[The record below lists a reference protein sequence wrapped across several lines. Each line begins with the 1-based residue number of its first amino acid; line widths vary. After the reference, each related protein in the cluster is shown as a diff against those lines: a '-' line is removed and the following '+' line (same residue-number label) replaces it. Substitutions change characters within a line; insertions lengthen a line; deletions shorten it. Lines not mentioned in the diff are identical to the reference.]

1 MTSQELRQKFLDF
14 FEKKG
19 HKVLSSAPLVPEN
32 DPTVLFTTAG
42 MHPLVPYLLGQPH
55 ALGQRLCNSQKCLRT
70 GDIDDVGDN
79 THLTFFEMLGNWSL
93 GDYFKREAIEWSF
106 EFLTKELNIPL
117 ERLAFSVF
125 KGEPEN
131 NILCDEEA
139 VGIWQKLGVPVDR
152 IAYLG
157 REDNWWGPA
166 GQTGPCGPDTEM
178 FYWTGKGPAPSVFNP
193 NDKRLAL
200 PKSRRDEGGWVEIW
214 NNVFMQ
220 YNKQIKNQK
229 SNFKNTNKNSK
240 IKIDYEFVP
249 LKQKNVDTGMGLE
262 RTLAVLNRKNNV
274 YETDLFVPIIE
285 KIKNQISNLKNTN
298 QNSKIDEIKAE
309 RIIADHL
316 KAAAFILAENV
327 APANTERG
335 YVVRRLIRRAIRY
348 GKNLGIEQEF
358 TPKIAEAVIQIY
370 QDVYPGIKNNQQFI
384 FDELKK
390 EEAKFRKTLER
401 GLKEL
406 DKLDKVDAEK
416 AFFIYQTYGFPLEM
430 IQEELAKRALAVD
443 AVGFQA
449 QVKKHQNLSRAASAG
464 KFKSGLA
471 DHSQATVKLHT
482 AAHLLHQALRQV
494 LGNEVHQAGSNIT
507 PERLRF
513 DFSYPQ
519 KLTDAEMAQIEKIVN
534 EQIQADLS
542 VKCETMLY
550 QQAIESGALAFFKDR
565 YPEKVNVYSIGSAQ
579 CPESAFSREVC
590 AGPHVERI
598 GELGKFKI
606 LKQESVGANLRR
618 IKAILE

>member
-1 MTSQELRQKFLDF
+1 MTSQELRKKFLDF
-14 FEKKG
+14 FVQKG
-19 HKVLSSAPLVPEN
+19 HKMIPSAPLVPEN

-55 ALGQRLCNSQKCLRT
+55 ALGQRLCSSQKCIRT

-106 EFLTKELNIPL
+106 DFLTKELGIPL

-131 NILCDEEA
+131 NIPCDEEA
-139 VGIWQKLGVPVDR
+139 ADIWQKLGVSVKR

-178 FYWTGKGPAPSVFNP
+178 FYWTGEDPAPQKFNP
-193 NDKRLAL
+193 FDKH
-200 PKSRRDEGGWVEIW
+200 WVEVW
-214 NNVFMQ
+214 NNVFME
-220 YNKQIKNQK
+220 YNKKIKNQK
-229 SNFKNTNKNSK
+229 SKIKKTNKDSK
-240 IKIDYEFVP
+240 IKIDYEFIP

-262 RTLAVLNRKNNV
+262 RTLAVLNGKSNV
-274 YETDLFVPIIE
+274 YETDLFTPIINE
-285 KIKNQISNLKNTN
+285 IKNQISKIKNIN
-298 QNSKIDEIKAE
+298 QNSKIDEIKAQ
-309 RIIADHL
+309 RIIADHI
-316 KAAAFILAENV
+316 KAATFILSEGV

-335 YVVRRLIRRAIRY
+335 YVARRLIRRAIRY
-348 GKNLGIEQEF
+348 GKILGIEQEF
-358 TPKIAEAVIQIY
+358 MPKIAQAVIQIY
-370 QDVYPGIKNNQQFI
+370 QDVYSEVKNNQQFI
-384 FDELKK
+384 FNELEK
-390 EEAKFRKTLER
+390 EEIKFRKTLER

-430 IQEELAKRALAVD
+430 IQEELAKKALAVD

-449 QVKKHQNLSRAASAG
+449 QVKKHQELSRSASAG
-464 KFKSGLA
+464 KFKSGLT

-494 LGNEVHQAGSNIT
+494 LGDKVHQAGSNIT
-507 PERLRF
+507 SERLRF
-513 DFSYPQ
+513 DFSYSQ

-534 EQIQADLS
+534 EQIQMDLP
-542 VKCETMLY
+542 VKCETMPY
-550 QQAIESGALAFFKDR
+550 QQAIDSAALAFFKDR
-565 YPEKVNVYSIGSAQ
+565 YPEKVNVYSIGK
-579 CPESAFSREVC
+579 FSREVC
-590 AGPHVERI
+590 AGPHI
-598 GELGKFKI
+598 KHLDELGKFKI
-606 LKQESVGANLRR
+606 LKQESVGASLRR

>member
-1 MTSQELRQKFLDF
+1 MTSQELRKKFLDF
-14 FEKKG
+14 FVQKG
-19 HKVLSSAPLVPEN
+19 HKMISSAPLVPEN

-55 ALGQRLCNSQKCLRT
+55 ALGQRLCSSQKCIRT

-106 EFLTKELNIPL
+106 DFLTKELGIPL

-131 NILCDEEA
+131 NIPCDEEA
-139 VGIWQKLGVPVDR
+139 ADIWQKLGVLVKR

-178 FYWTGKGPAPSVFNP
+178 FYWTGEDPAPQKFNP
-193 NDKRLAL
+193 FDKH
-200 PKSRRDEGGWVEIW
+200 WVEVW
-214 NNVFMQ
+214 NNVFME
-220 YNKQIKNQK
+220 YNKKIKNQK
-229 SNFKNTNKNSK
+229 SKIKKTNKDSK
-240 IKIDYEFVP
+240 IKIDYEFIP

-262 RTLAVLNRKNNV
+262 RTLAVLNGKSNV
-274 YETDLFVPIIE
+274 YETDLFTPIINE
-285 KIKNQISNLKNTN
+285 IKNQISKIKNIN
-298 QNSKIDEIKAE
+298 QNSKIDETKAQ
-309 RIIADHL
+309 RIIADHI
-316 KAAAFILAENV
+316 KAATFILSEGV

-335 YVVRRLIRRAIRY
+335 YVARRLIRRAIRY
-348 GKNLGIEQEF
+348 GKILGIEQEF
-358 TPKIAEAVIQIY
+358 MPKIAQAVIQIY
-370 QDVYPGIKNNQQFI
+370 QDVYPEVKNNQQFI
-384 FDELKK
+384 FNELEK
-390 EEAKFRKTLER
+390 EEIKFRKTLER

-430 IQEELAKRALAVD
+430 IQEELAKKALAVD

-449 QVKKHQNLSRAASAG
+449 QVKKHQELSRSASAG
-464 KFKSGLA
+464 KFKSGLT

-494 LGNEVHQAGSNIT
+494 LGDKVHQAGSNIT
-507 PERLRF
+507 SERLRF
-513 DFSYPQ
+513 DFSYSQ

-534 EQIQADLS
+534 EQIQMDLP
-542 VKCETMLY
+542 VKCETMPY
-550 QQAIESGALAFFKDR
+550 QQAIDSAALAFFKDR
-565 YPEKVNVYSIGSAQ
+565 YPEKVNVYSIGK
-579 CPESAFSREVC
+579 FSREVC
-590 AGPHVERI
+590 AGPHI
-598 GELGKFKI
+598 KHLDELGKFKI
-606 LKQESVGANLRR
+606 LKQESVGASLRR

>member
-1 MTSQELRQKFLDF
+1 MTSQELRKKFLDF
-14 FEKKG
+14 FVQKG
-19 HKVLSSAPLVPEN
+19 HKMIPSAPLVPEN

-55 ALGQRLCNSQKCLRT
+55 ALGQRLCSSQKCIRT

-106 EFLTKELNIPL
+106 DFLTKELGIPL

-131 NILCDEEA
+131 NIPCDEEA
-139 VGIWQKLGVPVDR
+139 ADIWQKLGVSVKR

-178 FYWTGKGPAPSVFNP
+178 FYWTGEDPAPQKFNP
-193 NDKRLAL
+193 FDKH
-200 PKSRRDEGGWVEIW
+200 WVEVW
-214 NNVFMQ
+214 NNVFME
-220 YNKQIKNQK
+220 YNKKIKNQK
-229 SNFKNTNKNSK
+229 SKIKKTNKDSK
-240 IKIDYEFVP
+240 IKIDYEFIP

-262 RTLAVLNRKNNV
+262 RTLAVLNGKSNV
-274 YETDLFVPIIE
+274 YETDLFTPIINE
-285 KIKNQISNLKNTN
+285 IKNQISKIKNIN
-298 QNSKIDEIKAE
+298 QNSKIDETKAQ
-309 RIIADHL
+309 RIIADHI
-316 KAAAFILAENV
+316 KAATFILSEGV

-335 YVVRRLIRRAIRY
+335 YVARRLIRRAIRY
-348 GKNLGIEQEF
+348 GKILGIEQEF
-358 TPKIAEAVIQIY
+358 MPKIAQAVIQIY
-370 QDVYPGIKNNQQFI
+370 QDVYPEVKNNQQFI
-384 FDELKK
+384 FNELEK
-390 EEAKFRKTLER
+390 EEIKFRKTLER

-430 IQEELAKRALAVD
+430 IQEELAKKALAVD

-449 QVKKHQNLSRAASAG
+449 QVKKHQELSRSASAG
-464 KFKSGLA
+464 KFKSGLT

-494 LGNEVHQAGSNIT
+494 LGDKVHQAGSNIT
-507 PERLRF
+507 SERLRF
-513 DFSYPQ
+513 DFSYSQ

-534 EQIQADLS
+534 EQIQMDLP
-542 VKCETMLY
+542 VKCETMPY
-550 QQAIESGALAFFKDR
+550 QQAIDSAALAFFKDR
-565 YPEKVNVYSIGSAQ
+565 YPEKVNVYSIGK
-579 CPESAFSREVC
+579 FSREVC
-590 AGPHVERI
+590 AGPHI
-598 GELGKFKI
+598 KHLDELGKFKI
-606 LKQESVGANLRR
+606 LKQESVGASLRR

>member
-1 MTSQELRQKFLDF
+1 MTSQELRKKFLDF
-14 FEKKG
+14 FVQKG
-19 HKVLSSAPLVPEN
+19 HKMISSAPLVPEN

-55 ALGQRLCNSQKCLRT
+55 ALGQRLCSSQKCIRT

-106 EFLTKELNIPL
+106 DFLTKELGIPL

-131 NILCDEEA
+131 NISCDEEA
-139 VGIWQKLGVPVDR
+139 ADIWQKLGVLVKR

-178 FYWTGKGPAPSVFNP
+178 FYWTGEDPAPQKFNP
-193 NDKRLAL
+193 FDKH
-200 PKSRRDEGGWVEIW
+200 WVEVW
-214 NNVFMQ
+214 NNVFME
-220 YNKQIKNQK
+220 YNKKIKNQK
-229 SNFKNTNKNSK
+229 SKIKKTNKDSK
-240 IKIDYEFVP
+240 IKIDYEFIP

-262 RTLAVLNRKNNV
+262 RTLAVLNGKSNV
-274 YETDLFVPIIE
+274 YETDLFTPIINE
-285 KIKNQISNLKNTN
+285 IKNQISKIKNIN
-298 QNSKIDEIKAE
+298 QNSKIDEIKAQ
-309 RIIADHL
+309 RIIADHI
-316 KAAAFILAENV
+316 KAATFILSEGV

-335 YVVRRLIRRAIRY
+335 YVARRLIRRAIRY
-348 GKNLGIEQEF
+348 GKILGIEQEF
-358 TPKIAEAVIQIY
+358 MPKIAQAVIQIY
-370 QDVYPGIKNNQQFI
+370 QDVYSEVKNNQQFI
-384 FDELKK
+384 FNELEK
-390 EEAKFRKTLER
+390 EEIKFRKTLER

-430 IQEELAKRALAVD
+430 IQEELAKKALAVD

-449 QVKKHQNLSRAASAG
+449 QVKKHQELSRSASAG
-464 KFKSGLA
+464 KFKSGLT

-494 LGNEVHQAGSNIT
+494 LGDKVHQAGSNIT
-507 PERLRF
+507 SERLRF
-513 DFSYPQ
+513 DFSYSQ

-534 EQIQADLS
+534 EQIQMDLP
-542 VKCETMLY
+542 VKCETMPY
-550 QQAIESGALAFFKDR
+550 QQAIDSAALAFFKDR
-565 YPEKVNVYSIGSAQ
+565 YPEKVNVYSIGK
-579 CPESAFSREVC
+579 FSREVC
-590 AGPHVERI
+590 AGPHI
-598 GELGKFKI
+598 KHLDELGKFKI
-606 LKQESVGANLRR
+606 LKQESVGASLRR

>member
-1 MTSQELRQKFLDF
+1 MTSQELRKKFLDF
-14 FEKKG
+14 FVQKG
-19 HKVLSSAPLVPEN
+19 HKMISSAPLVPEN

-55 ALGQRLCNSQKCLRT
+55 ALGQRLCSSQKCIRT

-106 EFLTKELNIPL
+106 DFLTKELGIPL

-131 NILCDEEA
+131 NISCDEEA
-139 VGIWQKLGVPVDR
+139 ADIWQKLGVSVKR

-178 FYWTGKGPAPSVFNP
+178 FYWTGEDPAPQKFNP
-193 NDKRLAL
+193 FDKH
-200 PKSRRDEGGWVEIW
+200 WVEVW
-214 NNVFMQ
+214 NNVFME
-220 YNKQIKNQK
+220 YNKKIKNQK
-229 SNFKNTNKNSK
+229 SKIKKTNKDSK
-240 IKIDYEFVP
+240 IKIDYEFIP

-262 RTLAVLNRKNNV
+262 RTLAVLNGKSNV
-274 YETDLFVPIIE
+274 YETDLFTPIINE
-285 KIKNQISNLKNTN
+285 IKNQISKIKNIN
-298 QNSKIDEIKAE
+298 QNSKIDEIKAQ
-309 RIIADHL
+309 RIIADHI
-316 KAAAFILAENV
+316 KAATFILSEGV

-335 YVVRRLIRRAIRY
+335 YVARRLIRRAIRY
-348 GKNLGIEQEF
+348 GKILGIEQEF
-358 TPKIAEAVIQIY
+358 MPKIAQAVIQIY
-370 QDVYPGIKNNQQFI
+370 QDVYSEVKNNQQFI
-384 FDELKK
+384 FNELEK
-390 EEAKFRKTLER
+390 EEIKFRKTLER

-430 IQEELAKRALAVD
+430 IQEELAKKALAVD

-449 QVKKHQNLSRAASAG
+449 QVKKHQELSRSASAG
-464 KFKSGLA
+464 KFKSGLT

-494 LGNEVHQAGSNIT
+494 LGDKVHQAGSNIT
-507 PERLRF
+507 SERLRF
-513 DFSYPQ
+513 DFSYSQ

-534 EQIQADLS
+534 EQIQMDLP
-542 VKCETMLY
+542 VKCETMPY
-550 QQAIESGALAFFKDR
+550 QQAIDSGALAFFKDR
-565 YPEKVNVYSIGSAQ
+565 YPEKVNVYSIGK
-579 CPESAFSREVC
+579 FSREVC
-590 AGPHVERI
+590 AGPHI
-598 GELGKFKI
+598 KHLDELGKFKI

>member
-1 MTSQELRQKFLDF
+1 MTSQELRKKFLDF

-19 HKVLSSAPLVPEN
+19 HKIIPSAPLVPEN

-55 ALGQRLCNSQKCLRT
+55 ALGRRLCNSQKCIRT

-106 EFLTKELNIPL
+106 EFLTKELGIPL

-125 KGEPEN
+125 QGEPEN
-131 NILCDEEA
+131 SISRDNEA
-139 VGIWQKLGVPVDR
+139 AEIWQSLSVSKDR

-178 FYWTGKGPAPSVFNP
+178 FYWAGEDLTPQKFDPF
-193 NDKRLAL
+193 DKH
-200 PKSRRDEGGWVEIW
+200 WVEIW

-220 YNKQIKNQK
+220 YNKRIKNQELR
-229 SNFKNTNKNSK
+229 
-240 IKIDYEFVP
+240 IKEGEEFEFVP

-262 RTLAVLNRKNNV
+262 RTLAVLNGKNNV
-274 YETDLFVPIIE
+274 YETDLFESIINNIDAFCHSE
-285 KIKNQISNLKNTN
+285 AEPKNLHVRSFAIAQ
-298 QNSKIDEIKAE
+298 DDGMDVVKAK
-309 RIIADHL
+309 RIIADHI
-316 KAAAFILAENV
+316 KAATFILAESV
-327 APANTERG
+327 APSNAERG
-335 YVVRRLIRRAIRY
+335 YVARRLIRRAIRY
-348 GKNLGIEQEF
+348 GKILGIDQEF
-358 TPKIAEAVIQIY
+358 TPKIAQAVIQIY
-370 QDVYPGIKNNQQFI
+370 QDVYPEIKNNQQFI

-449 QVKKHQNLSRAASAG
+449 QVKKHQELSRTASAG

-513 DFSYPQ
+513 DFSYSQ

-534 EQIQADLS
+534 EQIQMDLP
-542 VKCETMLY
+542 VKCETMPY
-550 QQAIESGALAFFKDR
+550 QQAIDSGALAFFKDC
-565 YPEKVNVYSIGSAQ
+565 YPEKVNVYSIGSVQ
-579 CPESAFSREVC
+579 DSGQIFSREVC
-590 AGPHVERI
+590 AGPHTEST

-618 IKAILE
+618 IKAILVGGQTKV

>member
-1 MTSQELRQKFLDF
+1 MTSQELRKKFLDF
-14 FEKKG
+14 FVQKG
-19 HKVLSSAPLVPEN
+19 HKMISSAPLVPEN

-55 ALGQRLCNSQKCLRT
+55 ALGQRLCSSQKCIRT

-106 EFLTKELNIPL
+106 DFLTKELGIPL

-131 NILCDEEA
+131 NISCDEEA
-139 VGIWQKLGVPVDR
+139 ADIWQKLGVLVKR

-178 FYWTGKGPAPSVFNP
+178 FYWTGEDPAPQKFNP
-193 NDKRLAL
+193 FDKH
-200 PKSRRDEGGWVEIW
+200 WVEVW
-214 NNVFMQ
+214 NNVFME
-220 YNKQIKNQK
+220 YNKKIKNQK
-229 SNFKNTNKNSK
+229 SKIKKTNKDSK
-240 IKIDYEFVP
+240 IKIDYEFIP

-262 RTLAVLNRKNNV
+262 RTLAVLNGKSNV
-274 YETDLFVPIIE
+274 YETDLFTPIINE
-285 KIKNQISNLKNTN
+285 IKNQISKIKNIN
-298 QNSKIDEIKAE
+298 QNSKIDETKAQ
-309 RIIADHL
+309 RIIADHI
-316 KAAAFILAENV
+316 KAATFILSEGV

-335 YVVRRLIRRAIRY
+335 YVARRLIRRAIRY
-348 GKNLGIEQEF
+348 GKILGIEQEF
-358 TPKIAEAVIQIY
+358 MPKIAQAVIQIY
-370 QDVYPGIKNNQQFI
+370 QDVYPEVKNNQQFI
-384 FDELKK
+384 FNELEK
-390 EEAKFRKTLER
+390 EEIKFRKTLER
-401 GLKEL
+401 VLKEL

-430 IQEELAKRALAVD
+430 IQEELAKKALAVD

-449 QVKKHQNLSRAASAG
+449 QVKKHQELSRSASAG
-464 KFKSGLA
+464 KFKSGLT

-494 LGNEVHQAGSNIT
+494 LGDKVHQAGSNIT
-507 PERLRF
+507 SERLRF
-513 DFSYPQ
+513 DFSYSQ

-534 EQIQADLS
+534 EQIQMDLP
-542 VKCETMLY
+542 VKCETMPY
-550 QQAIESGALAFFKDR
+550 QQAIDSAALAFFKDR
-565 YPEKVNVYSIGSAQ
+565 YPEKVNVYSIGK
-579 CPESAFSREVC
+579 FSREVC
-590 AGPHVERI
+590 AGPHI
-598 GELGKFKI
+598 KHLDELGKFKI

>member
-1 MTSQELRQKFLDF
+1 MTSQELRKKFLDF
-14 FEKKG
+14 FVQKG
-19 HKVLSSAPLVPEN
+19 HKMISSAPLVPEN

-55 ALGQRLCNSQKCLRT
+55 ALGQRLCSSQKCIRT

-106 EFLTKELNIPL
+106 DFLTKELGIPL

-131 NILCDEEA
+131 NIPCDEEA
-139 VGIWQKLGVPVDR
+139 ADIWQKLGVSVKR

-178 FYWTGKGPAPSVFNP
+178 FYWTGEDPAPQKFNP
-193 NDKRLAL
+193 FDKH
-200 PKSRRDEGGWVEIW
+200 WVEVW
-214 NNVFMQ
+214 NNVFME
-220 YNKQIKNQK
+220 YNKKIKNQK
-229 SNFKNTNKNSK
+229 SKIKKTNKDSK
-240 IKIDYEFVP
+240 IKIDYEFIP

-262 RTLAVLNRKNNV
+262 RTLAVLNGKSNV
-274 YETDLFVPIIE
+274 YETDLFTPIINE
-285 KIKNQISNLKNTN
+285 IKNQISKIKNIN
-298 QNSKIDEIKAE
+298 QNSKIDETKAQ
-309 RIIADHL
+309 RIIADHI
-316 KAAAFILAENV
+316 KAATFILSEGV

-335 YVVRRLIRRAIRY
+335 YVARRLIRRAIRY
-348 GKNLGIEQEF
+348 GKILGIEQEF
-358 TPKIAEAVIQIY
+358 MPKIAQAVIQIY
-370 QDVYPGIKNNQQFI
+370 QDVYPEVKNNQQFI
-384 FDELKK
+384 FNELEK
-390 EEAKFRKTLER
+390 EEIKFRKTLER

-430 IQEELAKRALAVD
+430 IQEELAKKALAVD

-449 QVKKHQNLSRAASAG
+449 QVKKHQELSRSASAG
-464 KFKSGLA
+464 KFKSGLT

-494 LGNEVHQAGSNIT
+494 LGDKVHQAGSNIT
-507 PERLRF
+507 SERLRF
-513 DFSYPQ
+513 DFSYSQ

-534 EQIQADLS
+534 EQIQMDLP
-542 VKCETMLY
+542 VKCETMPY
-550 QQAIESGALAFFKDR
+550 QQAIDSAALAFFKDR
-565 YPEKVNVYSIGSAQ
+565 YPEKVNVYSIGK
-579 CPESAFSREVC
+579 FSREVC
-590 AGPHVERI
+590 AGPHI
-598 GELGKFKI
+598 KHLDELGKFKI

>member
-1 MTSQELRQKFLDF
+1 
-14 FEKKG
+14 
-19 HKVLSSAPLVPEN
+19 
-32 DPTVLFTTAG
+32 
-42 MHPLVPYLLGQPH
+42 
-55 ALGQRLCNSQKCLRT
+55 LGQRLCSSQKCIRT

-106 EFLTKELNIPL
+106 DFLTKELGIPL

-131 NILCDEEA
+131 NIPCDEEA
-139 VGIWQKLGVPVDR
+139 ADIWQKLGVSVKR

-178 FYWTGKGPAPSVFNP
+178 FYWTGEDPAPQKFNP
-193 NDKRLAL
+193 FDKH
-200 PKSRRDEGGWVEIW
+200 WVEVW
-214 NNVFMQ
+214 NNVFME
-220 YNKQIKNQK
+220 YNKKIKNQK
-229 SNFKNTNKNSK
+229 SKIKKTNKDSK
-240 IKIDYEFVP
+240 IKIDYEFIP

-262 RTLAVLNRKNNV
+262 RTLAVLNGKSNV
-274 YETDLFVPIIE
+274 YETDLFTPIINE
-285 KIKNQISNLKNTN
+285 IKNQISKIKNIN
-298 QNSKIDEIKAE
+298 QNSKIDETKAQ
-309 RIIADHL
+309 RIIADHI
-316 KAAAFILAENV
+316 KAATFILSEGV

-335 YVVRRLIRRAIRY
+335 YVARRLIRRAIRY
-348 GKNLGIEQEF
+348 GKILGIEQEF
-358 TPKIAEAVIQIY
+358 MPKIAQAVIQIY
-370 QDVYPGIKNNQQFI
+370 QDVYPEVKNNQQFI
-384 FDELKK
+384 FNELEK
-390 EEAKFRKTLER
+390 EEIKFRKTLER

-430 IQEELAKRALAVD
+430 IQEELAKKALAVD

-449 QVKKHQNLSRAASAG
+449 QVKKHQELSRSASAG
-464 KFKSGLA
+464 KFKSGLT

-494 LGNEVHQAGSNIT
+494 LGDKVHQAGSNIT
-507 PERLRF
+507 SERLRF
-513 DFSYPQ
+513 DFSYSQ

-534 EQIQADLS
+534 EQIQMDLP
-542 VKCETMLY
+542 VKCETMPY
-550 QQAIESGALAFFKDR
+550 QQAIDSAALAFFKDR
-565 YPEKVNVYSIGSAQ
+565 YPEKVNVYSIGK
-579 CPESAFSREVC
+579 FSREVC
-590 AGPHVERI
+590 AGPHI
-598 GELGKFKI
+598 KHLDELGKFKI
-606 LKQESVGANLRR
+606 LKQESVGASLRR

>member
-1 MTSQELRQKFLDF
+1 MTSQELRKKFLDF
-14 FEKKG
+14 FVQKG
-19 HKVLSSAPLVPEN
+19 HKMISSAPLVPEN

-55 ALGQRLCNSQKCLRT
+55 ALGQRLCSSQKCIRT

-106 EFLTKELNIPL
+106 DFLTKELGIPL

-131 NILCDEEA
+131 NISCDEEA
-139 VGIWQKLGVPVDR
+139 ADIWQKLGVLVKR

-178 FYWTGKGPAPSVFNP
+178 FYWTGEDPAPQKFNP
-193 NDKRLAL
+193 FDKH
-200 PKSRRDEGGWVEIW
+200 WVEVW
-214 NNVFMQ
+214 NNVFME
-220 YNKQIKNQK
+220 YNKKIKNQK
-229 SNFKNTNKNSK
+229 SKIKKTNKDSK
-240 IKIDYEFVP
+240 IKIDYEFIP

-262 RTLAVLNRKNNV
+262 RTLAVLNGKSNV
-274 YETDLFVPIIE
+274 YETDLFTPIINE
-285 KIKNQISNLKNTN
+285 IKNQISKIKNIN
-298 QNSKIDEIKAE
+298 QNSKIDETKAQ
-309 RIIADHL
+309 RIIADHI
-316 KAAAFILAENV
+316 KAATFILSEGV

-335 YVVRRLIRRAIRY
+335 YVARRLIRRAIRY
-348 GKNLGIEQEF
+348 GKILGIEQEF
-358 TPKIAEAVIQIY
+358 MPKIAQAVIQIY
-370 QDVYPGIKNNQQFI
+370 QDVYPEVKNNQQFI
-384 FDELKK
+384 FNELEK
-390 EEAKFRKTLER
+390 EEIKFRKTLER

-430 IQEELAKRALAVD
+430 IQEELAKKALAVD

-449 QVKKHQNLSRAASAG
+449 QVKKHQELSRSASAG
-464 KFKSGLA
+464 KFKSGLT

-494 LGNEVHQAGSNIT
+494 LGDKVHQAGSNIT
-507 PERLRF
+507 SERLRF
-513 DFSYPQ
+513 DFSYSQ

-534 EQIQADLS
+534 EQIQMDLP
-542 VKCETMLY
+542 VKCETMPY
-550 QQAIESGALAFFKDR
+550 QQAIDSAALAFFKDR
-565 YPEKVNVYSIGSAQ
+565 YPEKVNVYSIGK
-579 CPESAFSREVC
+579 FSREVC
-590 AGPHVERI
+590 AGPHI
-598 GELGKFKI
+598 KHLDELGKFKI
-606 LKQESVGANLRR
+606 LKQESVGASLRR

>member
-1 MTSQELRQKFLDF
+1 MTSQELRKKFLDF
-14 FEKKG
+14 FVQKG
-19 HKVLSSAPLVPEN
+19 HKMIPSAPLVPEN

-55 ALGQRLCNSQKCLRT
+55 ALGQRLCSSQKCIRT

-106 EFLTKELNIPL
+106 DFLTKELGIPL

-131 NILCDEEA
+131 NIPCDEEA
-139 VGIWQKLGVPVDR
+139 ADIWQKLGVSVKR

-178 FYWTGKGPAPSVFNP
+178 FYWTGEDPAPQKFNP
-193 NDKRLAL
+193 FDKH
-200 PKSRRDEGGWVEIW
+200 WVEVW
-214 NNVFMQ
+214 NNVFME
-220 YNKQIKNQK
+220 YNKKIKNQK
-229 SNFKNTNKNSK
+229 SKIKKTNKDSK
-240 IKIDYEFVP
+240 IKIDYEFIP

-262 RTLAVLNRKNNV
+262 RTLAVLNGKSNV
-274 YETDLFVPIIE
+274 YETDLFTPIINE
-285 KIKNQISNLKNTN
+285 IKNQISKIKNIN
-298 QNSKIDEIKAE
+298 QNSKIDETKAQ
-309 RIIADHL
+309 RIIADHI
-316 KAAAFILAENV
+316 KAATFILSEGV

-335 YVVRRLIRRAIRY
+335 YVARRLIRRAIRY
-348 GKNLGIEQEF
+348 GKILGIEQEF
-358 TPKIAEAVIQIY
+358 MPKIAQAVIQIY
-370 QDVYPGIKNNQQFI
+370 QDVYPEVKNNQQFI
-384 FDELKK
+384 FNELEK
-390 EEAKFRKTLER
+390 EEIKFRKTLER

-430 IQEELAKRALAVD
+430 IQEELAKKALAVD

-449 QVKKHQNLSRAASAG
+449 QVKKHQELSRSASAG
-464 KFKSGLA
+464 KFKSGLT

-494 LGNEVHQAGSNIT
+494 LGDKVHQAGSNIT
-507 PERLRF
+507 SERLRF
-513 DFSYPQ
+513 DFSYSQ

-534 EQIQADLS
+534 EQIQMDLP
-542 VKCETMLY
+542 VKCETMPY
-550 QQAIESGALAFFKDR
+550 QQAIDSGALAFFKDR
-565 YPEKVNVYSIGSAQ
+565 YPEKVNVYSIGK
-579 CPESAFSREVC
+579 FSREVC
-590 AGPHVERI
+590 AGPHI
-598 GELGKFKI
+598 KHLDELGKFKI

>member
-1 MTSQELRQKFLDF
+1 MTSQELRKKFLDF
-14 FEKKG
+14 FVQKG
-19 HKVLSSAPLVPEN
+19 HKMISSAPLVPEN

-55 ALGQRLCNSQKCLRT
+55 ALGQRLCSSQKCIRT

-106 EFLTKELNIPL
+106 DFLTKELGIPL

-131 NILCDEEA
+131 NISCDEEA
-139 VGIWQKLGVPVDR
+139 ADIWQKLGVLVKR

-178 FYWTGKGPAPSVFNP
+178 FYWTGEDPAPQKFNP
-193 NDKRLAL
+193 FDKH
-200 PKSRRDEGGWVEIW
+200 WVEVW
-214 NNVFMQ
+214 NNVFME
-220 YNKQIKNQK
+220 YNKKIKNQK
-229 SNFKNTNKNSK
+229 SKIKKTNKDSK
-240 IKIDYEFVP
+240 IKIDYEFIP

-262 RTLAVLNRKNNV
+262 RTLAVLNGKSNV
-274 YETDLFVPIIE
+274 YETDLFTPIINE
-285 KIKNQISNLKNTN
+285 IKNQISKIKNIN
-298 QNSKIDEIKAE
+298 QNSKIDEIKAQ
-309 RIIADHL
+309 RIIADHI
-316 KAAAFILAENV
+316 KAATFILSEGV

-335 YVVRRLIRRAIRY
+335 YVARRLIRRAIRY
-348 GKNLGIEQEF
+348 GKILGIEQEF
-358 TPKIAEAVIQIY
+358 MPKIAQAVIQIY
-370 QDVYPGIKNNQQFI
+370 QDVYSEVKNNQQFI
-384 FDELKK
+384 FNELEK
-390 EEAKFRKTLER
+390 EEIKFRKTLER

-430 IQEELAKRALAVD
+430 IQEELAKKALAVD

-449 QVKKHQNLSRAASAG
+449 QVKKHQELSRSASAG
-464 KFKSGLA
+464 KFKSGLT

-494 LGNEVHQAGSNIT
+494 LGDKVHQAGSNIT
-507 PERLRF
+507 SERLRF
-513 DFSYPQ
+513 DFSYSQ

-534 EQIQADLS
+534 EQIQMDLP
-542 VKCETMLY
+542 VKCETMPY
-550 QQAIESGALAFFKDR
+550 QQAIDSGALAFFKDR
-565 YPEKVNVYSIGSAQ
+565 YPEKVNVYSIGK
-579 CPESAFSREVC
+579 FSREVC
-590 AGPHVERI
+590 AGPHI
-598 GELGKFKI
+598 KHLDELGKFKI

>member
-1 MTSQELRQKFLDF
+1 MTSQELRKKFLDF
-14 FEKKG
+14 FVQKG
-19 HKVLSSAPLVPEN
+19 HKMISSAPLVPEN

-55 ALGQRLCNSQKCLRT
+55 ALGQRLCSSQKCIRT

-106 EFLTKELNIPL
+106 DFLTKELGIPL

-131 NILCDEEA
+131 NIPCDEEA
-139 VGIWQKLGVPVDR
+139 ADIWQKLGVSVKR

-178 FYWTGKGPAPSVFNP
+178 FYWTGEDPAPQKFNP
-193 NDKRLAL
+193 FDKH
-200 PKSRRDEGGWVEIW
+200 WVEVW
-214 NNVFMQ
+214 NNVFME
-220 YNKQIKNQK
+220 YNKKIKNQK
-229 SNFKNTNKNSK
+229 SKIKKTNKDSK
-240 IKIDYEFVP
+240 IKIDYEFIP

-262 RTLAVLNRKNNV
+262 RTLAVLNGKSNV
-274 YETDLFVPIIE
+274 YETDLFTPIINE
-285 KIKNQISNLKNTN
+285 IKNQISKIKNIN
-298 QNSKIDEIKAE
+298 QNSKIDETKAQ
-309 RIIADHL
+309 RIIADHI
-316 KAAAFILAENV
+316 KAATFILSEGV

-335 YVVRRLIRRAIRY
+335 YVARRLIRRAIRY
-348 GKNLGIEQEF
+348 GKILGIEQEF
-358 TPKIAEAVIQIY
+358 MPKIAQAVIQIY
-370 QDVYPGIKNNQQFI
+370 QDVYSEVKNNQQFI
-384 FDELKK
+384 FNELEK
-390 EEAKFRKTLER
+390 EEIKFRKTLER

-430 IQEELAKRALAVD
+430 IQEELAKKALAVD

-449 QVKKHQNLSRAASAG
+449 QVKKHQELSRSASAG
-464 KFKSGLA
+464 KFKSGLT

-494 LGNEVHQAGSNIT
+494 LGDKVHQAGSNIT
-507 PERLRF
+507 SERLRF
-513 DFSYPQ
+513 DFSYSQ

-534 EQIQADLS
+534 EQIQMDLP
-542 VKCETMLY
+542 VKCETMPY
-550 QQAIESGALAFFKDR
+550 QQAIDSAALAFFKDR
-565 YPEKVNVYSIGSAQ
+565 YPEKVNVYSIGK
-579 CPESAFSREVC
+579 FSREVC
-590 AGPHVERI
+590 AGPHI
-598 GELGKFKI
+598 KHLDELGKFKI

>member
-1 MTSQELRQKFLDF
+1 MTSQELRKKFLDF
-14 FEKKG
+14 FVQKG
-19 HKVLSSAPLVPEN
+19 HKMISSAPLVPEN

-55 ALGQRLCNSQKCLRT
+55 ALGQRLCSSQKCIRT

-106 EFLTKELNIPL
+106 DFLTKELGIPL

-131 NILCDEEA
+131 NISCDEEA
-139 VGIWQKLGVPVDR
+139 ADIWQKLGVLVKR

-178 FYWTGKGPAPSVFNP
+178 FYWTGEDPAPQKFNP
-193 NDKRLAL
+193 FDKH
-200 PKSRRDEGGWVEIW
+200 WVEVW
-214 NNVFMQ
+214 NNVFME
-220 YNKQIKNQK
+220 YNKKIKNQK
-229 SNFKNTNKNSK
+229 SKIKKTNKDSK
-240 IKIDYEFVP
+240 IKIDYEFIP

-262 RTLAVLNRKNNV
+262 RTLAVLNGKSNV
-274 YETDLFVPIIE
+274 YETDLFTPIINE
-285 KIKNQISNLKNTN
+285 IKNQISKIKNIN
-298 QNSKIDEIKAE
+298 QNSKIDEIKAQ
-309 RIIADHL
+309 RIIADHI
-316 KAAAFILAENV
+316 KAATFILSEGV

-335 YVVRRLIRRAIRY
+335 YVARRLIRRAIRY
-348 GKNLGIEQEF
+348 GKILGIEQEF
-358 TPKIAEAVIQIY
+358 MPKIAQAVIQIY
-370 QDVYPGIKNNQQFI
+370 QDVYPEVKNNQQFI
-384 FDELKK
+384 FNELEK
-390 EEAKFRKTLER
+390 EEIKFRKTLER

-430 IQEELAKRALAVD
+430 IQEELAKKALAVD

-449 QVKKHQNLSRAASAG
+449 QVKKHQELSRSASAG
-464 KFKSGLA
+464 KFKSGLT

-494 LGNEVHQAGSNIT
+494 LGDKVHQAGSNIT
-507 PERLRF
+507 SERLRF
-513 DFSYPQ
+513 DFSYSQ

-534 EQIQADLS
+534 EQIQMDLP
-542 VKCETMLY
+542 VKCETMPY
-550 QQAIESGALAFFKDR
+550 QQAIDSGALAFFKDR
-565 YPEKVNVYSIGSAQ
+565 YPEKVNVYSIGK
-579 CPESAFSREVC
+579 FSREVC
-590 AGPHVERI
+590 AGPHI
-598 GELGKFKI
+598 KHLDELGKFKI

>member
-1 MTSQELRQKFLDF
+1 MTSQELRKKFLDF
-14 FEKKG
+14 FVQKG
-19 HKVLSSAPLVPEN
+19 HKMILSAPLVPEN

-55 ALGQRLCNSQKCLRT
+55 ALGQRLCSSQKCIRT

-106 EFLTKELNIPL
+106 DFLTKELGIPL

-131 NILCDEEA
+131 NIPCDEEA
-139 VGIWQKLGVPVDR
+139 ADIWQKLGVLVKR

-178 FYWTGKGPAPSVFNP
+178 FYWTGEDPAPQKFNP
-193 NDKRLAL
+193 FDKH
-200 PKSRRDEGGWVEIW
+200 WVEVW
-214 NNVFMQ
+214 NNVFME
-220 YNKQIKNQK
+220 YNKKIKNQK
-229 SNFKNTNKNSK
+229 SKIKKTNKDSK
-240 IKIDYEFVP
+240 IKIDYEFIP

-262 RTLAVLNRKNNV
+262 RTLAVLNGKSNV
-274 YETDLFVPIIE
+274 YETDLFTPIINE
-285 KIKNQISNLKNTN
+285 IKNQISKIKNIN
-298 QNSKIDEIKAE
+298 QNSKIDETKAQ
-309 RIIADHL
+309 RIIADHI
-316 KAAAFILAENV
+316 KAATFILSEGV

-335 YVVRRLIRRAIRY
+335 YVARRLIRRAIRY
-348 GKNLGIEQEF
+348 GKILGIEQEF
-358 TPKIAEAVIQIY
+358 MPKIAQAVIQIY
-370 QDVYPGIKNNQQFI
+370 QDVYPEVKNNQQFI
-384 FDELKK
+384 FNELEK
-390 EEAKFRKTLER
+390 EEIKFRKTLER

-430 IQEELAKRALAVD
+430 IQEELAKKALAVD

-449 QVKKHQNLSRAASAG
+449 QVKKHQELSRSASAG
-464 KFKSGLA
+464 KFKSGLT

-494 LGNEVHQAGSNIT
+494 LGDKVHQAGSNIT
-507 PERLRF
+507 SERLRF
-513 DFSYPQ
+513 DFSYSQ

-534 EQIQADLS
+534 EQIQMDLP
-542 VKCETMLY
+542 VKCETMPY
-550 QQAIESGALAFFKDR
+550 QQAIDSAALAFFKDR
-565 YPEKVNVYSIGSAQ
+565 YPEKVNVYSIGK
-579 CPESAFSREVC
+579 FSREVC
-590 AGPHVERI
+590 AGPHI
-598 GELGKFKI
+598 KHLDELGKFKI
-606 LKQESVGANLRR
+606 LKQESVGASLRR

>member
-1 MTSQELRQKFLDF
+1 MTSQELRKKFLDF
-14 FEKKG
+14 FVQKG
-19 HKVLSSAPLVPEN
+19 HKMIPSAPLVPEN

-55 ALGQRLCNSQKCLRT
+55 ALGQRLCSSQKCIRT

-106 EFLTKELNIPL
+106 DFLTKELGIPL

-131 NILCDEEA
+131 NIPCDEEA
-139 VGIWQKLGVPVDR
+139 ADIWQKLGVSVKR

-178 FYWTGKGPAPSVFNP
+178 FYWTGEDPAPQKFNP
-193 NDKRLAL
+193 FDKH
-200 PKSRRDEGGWVEIW
+200 WVEVW
-214 NNVFMQ
+214 NNVFME
-220 YNKQIKNQK
+220 YNKKIKNQK
-229 SNFKNTNKNSK
+229 SKIKKTNKDSK
-240 IKIDYEFVP
+240 IKIDYEFIP

-262 RTLAVLNRKNNV
+262 RTLAVLNGKSNV
-274 YETDLFVPIIE
+274 YETDLFTPIINE
-285 KIKNQISNLKNTN
+285 IKNQISKIKNIN
-298 QNSKIDEIKAE
+298 QNSKIDEIKAQ
-309 RIIADHL
+309 RIIADHI
-316 KAAAFILAENV
+316 KAATFILSEGV

-335 YVVRRLIRRAIRY
+335 YVARRLIRRAIRY
-348 GKNLGIEQEF
+348 GKILGIEQEF
-358 TPKIAEAVIQIY
+358 MPKIAQAVIQIY
-370 QDVYPGIKNNQQFI
+370 QDVYPEVKNNQQFI
-384 FDELKK
+384 FNELEK
-390 EEAKFRKTLER
+390 EEIKFRKTLER

-430 IQEELAKRALAVD
+430 IQEELAKKALAVD

-449 QVKKHQNLSRAASAG
+449 QVKKHQELSRSASAG
-464 KFKSGLA
+464 KFKSGLT

-494 LGNEVHQAGSNIT
+494 LGDKVHQAGSNIT
-507 PERLRF
+507 SERLRF
-513 DFSYPQ
+513 DFSYSQ

-534 EQIQADLS
+534 EQIQMDLP
-542 VKCETMLY
+542 VKCETMPY
-550 QQAIESGALAFFKDR
+550 QQAIDSGALAFFKDR
-565 YPEKVNVYSIGSAQ
+565 YPEKVNVYSIGK
-579 CPESAFSREVC
+579 FSREVC
-590 AGPHVERI
+590 AGPHI
-598 GELGKFKI
+598 KHLDELGKFKI
-606 LKQESVGANLRR
+606 LKQESVGASLRR